1 MHTARIDVHAHLLAG
16 LDDGCKTPE
25 QSLQCAAALVSG
37 GYSHAFC
44 TPHIWPNFPHNTP
57 RAIGTAVADLQSR
70 LDSAKIPLKLAPGA
84 EINLP
89 SMWPQLQ
96 TMADDQIA
104 TYSLA
109 GKYLLFDFWDDQIA
123 QCSDLDPAIIQLQS
137 RGLKLVLAHPERVEA
152 LQRDLQ
158 AVDHFIELGVLLQ
171 LNSYCLAD
179 PPHSPRFITGKRLLE
194 TGRYFLIGTDSHDP
208 QGMGVRLRGVEA
220 AVQIVGAEA
229 VDRLTIHNPRLLL

>member
-1 MHTARIDVHAHLLAG
+1 
-16 LDDGCKTPE
+16 
-25 QSLQCAAALVSG
+25 
-37 GYSHAFC
+37 
-44 TPHIWPNFPHNTP
+44 
-57 RAIGTAVADLQSR
+57 VADLQSR
-70 LDSAKIPLKLAPGA
+70 LDAAKIPLKLAPGA

-208 QGMGVRLRGVEA
+208 QGMAVRLLGVEA